1 MTVEVACRMVLAAL
15 AAGPGLR
22 PAGPGAAAVAGSLE
36 NTGYRPRR
44 RQAR

>member
-1 MTVEVACRMVLAAL
+1 MTVEAACRMAFAAR

-22 PAGPGAAAVAGSLE
+22 PAGPGVAAVADYLE
-36 NTGYRPRR
+36 NAGYRPRR